1 VRERGVSENWL
12 WWSFLLTGMM
22 TVFFYARMWR
32 RSRVLTD
39 LEFYEI
45 RYSGRA
51 ARFLRGFRAV
61 YLGLF
66 FNCVIMATVNL
77 AAVKIANIVLG
88 WPMARTLAV
97 CAVMTIFFASVSG
110 LWGVLVTDSLQFV
123 ITMTSAFAV
132 AYFAVQQPAVG
143 GGPLEAE
150 PSAPGGGPVAE
161 PDEPAAAPR
170 QVQGV
175 QIGAS
180 APARSSVSASLA
192 PLDMRVTVRVKGA
205 PLATFL
211 DTISAQAK
219 VNFIITE
226 GLESKR
232 VTAFLQNVTVREA
245 LQVLLEIKG
254 LTYQQI
260 GKSNT
265 YVVTPRSKQ
274 VENLITRI
282 YTLSFIPLIPLGGG
296 DTAASPAAA
305 GAPPGAGAAATV
317 PLSEIA
323 IVNVLKSVLSKSGHV
338 EVEPRTNALIV
349 TDIPEVFPQVE
360 QIIAELD
367 KKAPQVLIEAQIV
380 EIDSQRTK
388 ELGFEWGGPNGELAS
403 FTGGVRDTS
412 FPLNLPVNLSRTRFF
427 DPLNPETGVISTIG
441 AGNSATAG
449 DSENI
454 VTGAFLKTSILDLS
468 SLRIALRALIS
479 RSEARFLGKPKI
491 LTLNNK
497 SAIIEISAEEATNF
511 EVSQA
516 GTGGGTSLQVAGVR
530 RFDTGLVLRVTPQVN
545 KEGYITMLVQ
555 PSFTDVQEASLS
567 TSGNRVFNPVKRSA
581 STLVRVKNGQTLV
594 LGGLLRSTETKVV
607 RKVPFFGYIPI
618 VGWLF
623 TSSSTRRVNSDL
635 VIFITPTIVSD

>member
-1 VRERGVSENWL
+1 MIRTHESRWTKIGRAGVSVL
-12 WWSFLLTGMM
+12 ISFGIAAAGPGEAL
-22 TVFFYARMWR
+22 AQR
-32 RSRVLTD
+32 R
-39 LEFYEI
+39 
-45 RYSGRA
+45 RA
-51 ARFLRGFRAV
+51 EPEANPQFQQQAAAPGGAP
-61 YLGLF
+61 LGE
-66 FNCVIMATVNL
+66 
-77 AAVKIANIVLG
+77 
-88 WPMARTLAV
+88 
-97 CAVMTIFFASVSG
+97 S
-110 LWGVLVTDSLQFV
+110 
-123 ITMTSAFAV
+123 
-132 AYFAVQQPAVG
+132 
-143 GGPLEAE
+143 E
-150 PSAPGGGPVAE
+150 PSAPAGGGAAE
-161 PDEPAAAPR
+161 PDEAISSPR

-180 APARSSVSASLA
+180 APARGGAPASVA

-282 YTLSFIPLIPLGGG
+282 YTLSFVPLIPLSDDSGS
-296 DTAASPAAA
+296 SPAAA
-305 GAPPGAGAAATV
+305 ATPAPMSGGGGNGGAPSGGAKPAAGGAATSDV
-317 PLSEIA
+317 A
-323 IVNVLKSVLSKSGHV
+323 IINVLHSVLSKSGHV
-338 EVEPRTNALIV
+338 EIEPRTNALIV

-380 EIDSQRTK
+380 EIDSQRSR
-388 ELGFEWGGPNGELAS
+388 ELGFEWGGPNGELAT
-403 FTGGVRDTS
+403 FTGGVRDTT
-412 FPLNLPVNLSRTRFF
+412 FPLNLPSNLSRARFF
-427 DPLNPETGVISTIG
+427 DPLSGVTSSIAAAAPAAAAPAAAVPGAPTIVNTGS
-441 AGNSATAG
+441 
-449 DSENI
+449 
-454 VTGAFLKTSILDLS
+454 FMKTSILDLT
-468 SLRIALRALIS
+468 SLKIALRALIS

-497 SAIIEISAEEATNF
+497 SAVIEVSAQEATNF

-516 GTGGGTSLQVAGVR
+516 GASGGTSLQVSGVHR
-530 RFDTGLVLRVTPQVN
+530 ETTGLVLKVTPQVN

-555 PSFTDVQEASLS
+555 PSFTDIQEASIS
-567 TSGNRVFNPVKRSA
+567 VSSNRVFNPIKRSA
-581 STLVRVKNGQTLV
+581 STLVRIKNGQTLV
-594 LGGLLRSTETKVV
+594 LGGLLRSTESKVV

>member
-1 VRERGVSENWL
+1 MIRINESRWKKILKGGVSL
-12 WWSFLLTGMM
+12 LVSFG
-22 TVFFYARMWR
+22 
-32 RSRVLTD
+32 
-39 LEFYEI
+39 
-45 RYSGRA
+45 
-51 ARFLRGFRAV
+51 
-61 YLGLF
+61 
-66 FNCVIMATVNL
+66 L
-77 AAVKIANIVLG
+77 AAAVPGEA
-88 WPMARTLAV
+88 LA
-97 CAVMTIFFASVSG
+97 
-110 LWGVLVTDSLQFV
+110 QRRR
-123 ITMTSAFAV
+123 
-132 AYFAVQQPAVG
+132 
-143 GGPLEAE
+143 AE
-150 PSAPGGGPVAE
+150 PEANPSFQQQAPAPGGGPVSEAEPAAPSGGGAAE
-161 PDEPAAAPR
+161 PDEPASPR
-170 QVQGV
+170 SVQGV

-180 APARSSVSASLA
+180 APARSGGTASLA

-282 YTLSFIPLIPLGGG
+282 YTLSFIPLIPLTGDTGSTAGPAGGSAGGG
-296 DTAASPAAA
+296 GGGGGASAPSAAA
-305 GAPPGAGAAATV
+305 VSDPSKPSGGGQAT
-317 PLSEIA
+317 SEVSI
-323 IVNVLKSVLSKSGHV
+323 INVIHSVLSKSGHV
-338 EVEPRTNALIV
+338 EIEPRTNALIV

-380 EIDSQRTK
+380 EIDSQRTR
-388 ELGFEWGGPNGELAS
+388 ELGFEWGGPNGELGT
-403 FTGGVRDTS
+403 FTGGVRDTT
-412 FPLNLPVNLSRTRFF
+412 FPLNLGQDLGKTRFF
-427 DPLNPETGVISTIG
+427 DPLAGVTSTIG
-441 AGNSATAG
+441 GGAGTAPPPADAG
-449 DSENI
+449 I
-454 VTGAFLKTSILDLS
+454 VNTGSFLKTSVLDLT
-468 SLRIALRALIS
+468 SLKIALRALIS

-497 SAIIEISAEEATNF
+497 AATIEISAMEATNF

-516 GTGGGTSLQVAGVR
+516 GAAGGTSLQVSGVHR
-530 RFDTGLVLRVTPQVN
+530 EPTGLTLKVTPQVN

-555 PSFTDVQEASLS
+555 PSFTDIQEASIS
-567 TSGNRVFNPVKRSA
+567 VAANRVFNPIKRAA
-581 STLVRVKNGQTLV
+581 STLVRIKNGQTLV
-594 LGGLLRSTETKVV
+594 LGGLLRSTESKVV

-618 VGWLF
+618 IGWLF

>member
-1 VRERGVSENWL
+1 MIRTHESRWKKIARAGVS
-12 WWSFLLTGMM
+12 
-22 TVFFYARMWR
+22 
-32 RSRVLTD
+32 
-39 LEFYEI
+39 
-45 RYSGRA
+45 
-51 ARFLRGFRAV
+51 
-61 YLGLF
+61 
-66 FNCVIMATVNL
+66 
-77 AAVKIANIVLG
+77 
-88 WPMARTLAV
+88 
-97 CAVMTIFFASVSG
+97 
-110 LWGVLVTDSLQFV
+110 VLVAFGIAAAAPLEALAQRRRAEPEANPQF
-123 ITMTSAFAV
+123 
-132 AYFAVQQPAVG
+132 QQQAQTRG
-143 GGPLEAE
+143 GGPLGESAAGEGQAAE
-150 PSAPGGGPVAE
+150 PEEAV
-161 PDEPAAAPR
+161 AAPR

-175 QIGAS
+175 QIGAA
-180 APARSSVSASLA
+180 APARGGGSATLA

-282 YTLSFIPLIPLGGG
+282 YTLSFVPLIPLSGDSGSSSGSASVSGGSAAGSAASGGSAAGGG
-296 DTAASPAAA
+296 GGGSASSGGSSGGAA
-305 GAPPGAGAAATV
+305 GSAGAAGGSASSDV
-317 PLSEIA
+317 A
-323 IVNVLKSVLSKSGHV
+323 IINVIRSVLSKSGHV
-338 EVEPRTNALIV
+338 EIEPRTNALIV

-380 EIDSQRTK
+380 EIDSQRTR
-388 ELGFEWGGPNGELAS
+388 ELGFEWGGPNGELGT
-403 FTGGVRDTS
+403 FTGGVRDTV
-412 FPLNLPVNLSRTRFF
+412 FPLNMPSDLSKARFF
-427 DPLNPETGVISTIG
+427 DPLAGVTSSLGG
-441 AGNSATAG
+441 AASAAAPAAG
-449 DSENI
+449 AA
-454 VTGAFLKTSILDLS
+454 TGASALVNTGSFMKTSVLDLT
-468 SLRIALRALIS
+468 SLKIALRALIS

-497 SAIIEISAEEATNF
+497 SAIIEISANEATNF

-516 GTGGGTSLQVAGVR
+516 GAAGGTSLQVSGVHR
-530 RFDTGLVLRVTPQVN
+530 EQTGLVLKVTPQVN

-555 PSFTDVQEASLS
+555 PSFTDIQEASIS
-567 TSGNRVFNPVKRSA
+567 VSSNRVFNPIKRSA
-581 STLVRVKNGQTLV
+581 STLVRIKNGQTLV
-594 LGGLLRSTETKVV
+594 LGGLLRSTESKVV